1 MNRGMCFREIGEIE
15 KSTKDFIAAY
25 EIKKDDASAYFNIG
39 LNDIIEQSYDKALEN
54 FNMAI

>member
-1 MNRGMCFREIGEIE
+1 MCFREIGEIE

>member
-1 MNRGMCFREIGEIE
+1 MV
-15 KSTKDFIAAY
+15 AY

-39 LNDIIEQSYDKALEN
+39 LNDIIEQNYEKALEN